1 MKIKALT
8 YDWKNCFINGD
19 HATDENQFEGL
30 KKRVAAMP
38 TRQTI
43 YAASSSSAG
52 LDPTASAAN
61 ARAYLD
67 KFDEAW
73 YKCNSGNVSA
83 IFCNEGQKYG
93 LARVMRY
100 LQTAGNFLSTTTDVL
115 GREILTF
122 KGKPLFDV
130 GFKADQTTEIITDT
144 EVGGDSSANTSSI
157 YFCSFD
163 KQEGVY
169 GIQLDTLKFYDPLNG
184 GEMESK
190 PSKMKRIDWWNGLAS
205 FGSHGI
211 TRMRNIKAAGSWT

>member
-1 MKIKALT
+1 
-8 YDWKNCFINGD
+8 
-19 HATDENQFEGL
+19 
-30 KKRVAAMP
+30 
-38 TRQTI
+38 
-43 YAASSSSAG
+43 
-52 LDPTASAAN
+52 
-61 ARAYLD
+61 
-67 KFDEAW
+67 
-73 YKCNSGNVSA
+73 
-83 IFCNEGQKYG
+83 
-93 LARVMRY
+93 
-100 LQTAGNFLSTTTDVL
+100 VL